1 MTKLTSL
8 SLFVFFTSA
17 MGLTLSAGCGGDSG
31 DRNPGSSGS
40 GSGASGGSGGS
51 TGGTGSTTG
60 GTTGTSGGSTGTTG
74 GSGGS
79 TGGTGGGVEPG
90 CSALPATTALITD
103 FTYEETG
110 AGGEGG
116 GSSAM
121 PADPE
126 GISFGYDADPPT
138 VASGYSFRY
147 PDSLVSDVTGGAW
160 HVSGSVAAYSGLVIN
175 FVCAADASEF
185 SGVSFKISGNAGE
198 SGSLKFVVAH
208 GANSWLDPEAA
219 EPSASRCM
227 SENQYSGM
235 CAESFATVEVTEAE
249 QTVTLTWADLKGGK
263 PEASPNPKEI
273 MALRWI
279 FDWDETKNGSPE
291 TNAYDVDITIDD
303 VTFTP

>member
-31 DRNPGSSGS
+31 DRTPGGAGS
-40 GSGASGGSGGS
+40 GSGATGGTSS
-51 TGGTGSTTG
+51 TGGTGATSSTGGASSTG
-60 GTTGTSGGSTGTTG
+60 GTSSTGG
-74 GSGGS
+74 ASS

-90 CSALPATTALITD
+90 CAALPASNALISD
-103 FTYEETG
+103 FTYEDTG

-116 GSSAM
+116 GSSGT

-138 VASGYSFRY
+138 VASGYSYRY

-160 HVSGSVAAYSGLVIN
+160 HVTGSVAEYAGLSID
-175 FVCAADASEF
+175 FVCAANASQF
-185 SGVSFKISGNAGE
+185 SGISFKISGNAGP
-198 SGSLKFVVAH
+198 SGSLKFSVAH
-208 GANSWLDPEAA
+208 GANAWVDPAAA
-219 EPSASRCM
+219 EPSIAQCVSADKY
-227 SENQYSGM
+227 NGV
-235 CAESFATVEVTEAE
+235 CAEASTTVEVTEAE

-263 PEASPNPKEI
+263 PEASPDPSEL

-279 FDWDETKNGSPE
+279 LDWDETKKMNPE
-291 TNAYDVDITIDD
+291 ANAYDVDITIDD
-303 VTFTP
+303 VTFTE